1 MLYCIFPGLKEP
13 VMDLNNY
20 LKEKRKL
27 VDSFLK
33 KYVSSKKKQKDCPK
47 NLAEAMGYALTAGG
61 KRVRPILAIA
71 SYEAAGGKSKSI
83 LPVASSIELIHTYSL
98 VHDDLPAMDDDDFRR
113 NKPTTHKAF
122 GEAEAILAG
131 DALLTD
137 AFNIIS
143 EADAKPAL
151 LLKVINELSF
161 GSGSEGMVGGQSMD
175 ILLEGKKADKK
186 QLLYIHTHKTGA
198 LIRASIRIG
207 AIMADA
213 STAKL
218 KALTEYGE
226 KIGLAFQVTDDI
238 LDVTGTM
245 EEMGKPTGS
254 DDAKGKNTYPSIFG
268 LDESQKRAEKL
279 VNDALKALKGFG
291 EKAEPLEE
299 IAKYILSRRN

>member
-1 MLYCIFPGLKEP
+1 
-13 VMDLNNY
+13 
-20 LKEKRKL
+20 
-27 VDSFLK
+27 
-33 KYVSSKKKQKDCPK
+33 
-47 NLAEAMGYALTAGG
+47 MGYALTAGG

-71 SYEAAGGKSKSI
+71 SYEAAGGRSPAGSI

-98 VHDDLPAMDDDDFRR
+98 IHDDLPAMDNDDFRR

-143 EADAKPAL
+143 RADAKPAV
-151 LLKVINELSF
+151 LLKVIQELSY
-161 GSGSEGMVGGQSMD
+161 GSGPEGMVGGQSMD
-175 ILLEGKKADKK
+175 IMLEGKKANKK
-186 QLLYIHTHKTGA
+186 QLSYIHAHKTGA

-207 AIMADA
+207 AIMANA
-213 STAKL
+213 SPAKL
-218 KALTEYGE
+218 GALTEYGE

-238 LDVTGTM
+238 LDVTCTM

-268 LDESQKRAEKL
+268 LEEARKIAGKL
-279 VNDALKALKGFG
+279 VNDSLTTLKGFG
-291 EKAEPLEE
+291 KKAEPLEE
-299 IAKYILSRRN
+299 IAKYILARRN

>member
-1 MLYCIFPGLKEP
+1 
-13 VMDLNNY
+13 MDLNKY
-20 LKEKRKL
+20 LKEKRKS
-27 VDSFLK
+27 VDGFLK
-33 KYVSSKKKQKDCPK
+33 KYASSIQKQKDCPK
-47 NLAEAMGYALTAGG
+47 NLAKAMGYALTAGG

-71 SYEAAGGKSKSI
+71 SYEAAGGTADSI

-98 VHDDLPAMDDDDFRR
+98 IHDDLPAMDNDDFRR

-151 LLKVINELSF
+151 LLKVISELSY
-161 GSGSEGMVGGQSMD
+161 GSGPEGMVGGQSMD
-175 ILLEGKKADKK
+175 ILLEGKKANKK
-186 QLLYIHTHKTGA
+186 QLSYIHTHKTGS
-198 LIRASIRIG
+198 LIRASIRTG
-207 AIMADA
+207 AIMANA
-213 STAKL
+213 SPAKL

-268 LDESQKRAEKL
+268 LDESRKRAEQL
-279 VNDALKALKGFG
+279 VNDSLSALKGFG
-291 EKAEPLEE
+291 QKAAPLEA
-299 IAKYILSRRN
+299 IAKYILARRN

>member
-1 MLYCIFPGLKEP
+1 MDNIL
-13 VMDLNNY
+13 VMDLNKY
-20 LKEKRKL
+20 LKEKRKS
-27 VDSFLK
+27 VDSFLN
-33 KYVSSKKKQKDCPK
+33 KYISAKKKRKDCPK
-47 NLAEAMGYALTAGG
+47 HLAEAMGYALTAGG

-71 SYEAAGGKSKSI
+71 SYEAAGGTAESI

-98 VHDDLPAMDDDDFRR
+98 IHDDLPAMDNDDLRR
-113 NKPTTHKAF
+113 NKPTTHRAF

-143 EADAKPAL
+143 EADAKPTL
-151 LLKVINELSF
+151 LLKVINELSY
-161 GSGSEGMVGGQSMD
+161 GSGPEGMVGGQSMD

-186 QLLYIHTHKTGA
+186 RLLYIHTHKTGA

-207 AIMADA
+207 AIMANA
-213 STAKL
+213 SPAKL
-218 KALTEYGE
+218 EALTDYGE

-254 DDAKGKNTYPSIFG
+254 DNSKGKNTYPSIFG
-268 LDESQKRAEKL
+268 LDESRKIAKKL
-279 VNDALKALKGFG
+279 VNDSLKALKGSG
-291 EKAEPLEE
+291 KKAGPLEE
-299 IAKYILSRRN
+299 VANYILARRN

>member
-1 MLYCIFPGLKEP
+1 
-13 VMDLNNY
+13 MDLNNY

-33 KYVSSKKKQKDCPK
+33 EYISAKKRQKDCPK

-71 SYEAAGGKSKSI
+71 SYEAAGGRSPMGSV

-98 VHDDLPAMDDDDFRR
+98 IHDDLPAMDNDDFRR

-143 EADAKPAL
+143 RADAKPAL
-151 LLKVINELSF
+151 LLKVIQELSY
-161 GSGSEGMVGGQSMD
+161 GSGPEGMVGGQSMD
-175 ILLEGKKADKK
+175 IMLEGEKANKK
-186 QLLYIHTHKTGA
+186 QLSYIHTHKTGA

-207 AIMADA
+207 AIMANA
-213 STAKL
+213 SPAKL
-218 KALTEYGE
+218 GALTEYGE

-238 LDVTGTM
+238 LDVTCTM

-268 LDESQKRAEKL
+268 LEEARKIAGKL
-279 VNDALKALKGFG
+279 VNDSLTALKGFG
-291 EKAEPLEE
+291 KKAEPLEE
-299 IAKYILSRRN
+299 IAKYILARRN